1 MNRNRYLVTLLKLV
15 NIFEIVVSILLIAG
29 VIVEDGEYI
38 YQIVKMATG
47 GVIETVSIEKIDD
60 KKEKNK

>member
-1 MNRNRYLVTLLKLV
+1 MKKFLVFITTLFI
-15 NIFEIVVSILLIAG
+15 IFSLSSCKKNNEFKI
-29 VIVEDGEYI
+29 DGEYI

-47 GVIETVSIEKIDD
+47 GVIETVSIERIDD